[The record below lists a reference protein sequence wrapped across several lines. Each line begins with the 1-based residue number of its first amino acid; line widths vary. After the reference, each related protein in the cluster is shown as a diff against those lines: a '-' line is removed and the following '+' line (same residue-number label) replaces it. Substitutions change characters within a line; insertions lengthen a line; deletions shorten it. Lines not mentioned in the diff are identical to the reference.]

1 MINRIGTFFILI
13 GLALI
18 GLFVLSDIA
27 KATTCSLL
35 VFGAISLILG
45 IVLWLRDPV
54 KPGPPATRFRLFKGA
69 GKKAPAKNP
78 PPKK

>member
-18 GLFVLSDIA
+18 GLFILSDIA
-27 KATTCSLL
+27 EAPTCNLL

-45 IVLWLRDPV
+45 IVLWIRDPV
-54 KPGPPATRFRLFKGA
+54 KSGAPSNRFRILKGF
-69 GKKAPAKNP
+69 GKKP
-78 PPKK
+78 PVKK